1 MNLTVA
7 EIVESLQ
14 HLNGLQHLGQM
25 AGYHLMVDESEW
37 TYWQSTASTP
47 FQSFGGSFSTAH
59 QAWFDCMYQNFNRK
73 LLLAM
78 WLMASQQL
86 TIHPQAI
93 EAYQGWLGIAK
104 PSGGPN

>member
-14 HLNGLQHLGQM
+14 DPNGLEHLGQK
-25 AGYHLMVDESEW
+25 AGFHLMVDENEW
-37 TYWQSTASTP
+37 TYWQTP
-47 FQSFGGSFSTAH
+47 VSALYQSFGGGFNTAP
-59 QAWFDCMYQNFNRK
+59 QAWFDCVYQNFNRK

-78 WLMASQQL
+78 LMLAEQQVQV
-86 TIHPQAI
+86 HPKVL